1 MKICMIFPTYP
12 PNYQADGIGD
22 YTRILVEKLRDK
34 GQKVSVISSGRYA
47 GKDPDVIKVG
57 GGRWSL
63 KELVK
68 TYRLIRD
75 AKFDVVHMQ
84 YTPVTYGF
92 GPVYKLLPVL
102 VKAALPRTVFVTTF
116 HTLVGGPWI
125 TRAYAVILSL
135 FSDRLISTNEE
146 ITGLFNRWIPYFRPK
161 IDQIPIGANVK
172 NVDVDRSRARRGLER
187 KYGLRKNAVIL
198 SNFGFTNPGKG
209 FEDIIDAMSLLG
221 ENDRYYLL
229 LVGALRDED
238 AAYRH
243 RLNGLIRMKGLERNV
258 IWAGEADDHRIS
270 SLLKGSDIY
279 IIPYTEGLCTR
290 RGSLMA
296 GINHSLPVI
305 STAPRN
311 ELPLFKD
318 RENIMLVKRN
328 DPASL
333 ADAIKELSADEELRN
348 RIASKIG
355 ELEKTFN
362 WDTIAERT
370 IDVYKKAAA
379 GTGRAGTP
387 G

>member
-12 PNYQADGIGD
+12 PNYQTDGIGD

-34 GQKVSVISSGRYA
+34 EQKVSVISSGRYA
-47 GKDPDVIKVG
+47 GKDPEVMKVG
-57 GGRWSL
+57 GGRWGL

-68 TYRLIRD
+68 SYRLIRD
-75 AKFDVVHMQ
+75 GRFDVVHMQ

-102 VKAALPRTVFVTTF
+102 VKTVLPRTVFVTTF

-125 TRAYAVILSL
+125 TRLYAVMLSL
-135 FSDRLISTNEE
+135 FSDRLISTNER
-146 ITGLFNRWIPYFRPK
+146 IAALIDKWIPYFRPK
-161 IDQIPIGANVK
+161 TEHIPIGANVRSF
-172 NVDVDRSRARRGLER
+172 DVDRFEARRGLER

-209 FEDIIDAMSLLG
+209 FEDIIEAMSRLAN
-221 ENDRYYLL
+221 NDRYYLL

-243 RLNGLIRMKGLERNV
+243 KLKGLIRMKGLERNV
-258 IWAGEADDHRIS
+258 IWAGEADGREIS
-270 SLLKGSDIY
+270 RLLKGSDIY
-279 IIPYTEGLCTR
+279 VVPYTEGLCTR

-296 GINHSLPVI
+296 GISHSLPVI
-305 STAPRN
+305 STAPEN
-311 ELPLFKD
+311 ELPDFRD
-318 RENIMLVKRN
+318 GENIVLVKRS

-333 ADAIKELSADEELRN
+333 ADAIKELSGNEELRH
-348 RIASKIG
+348 RIASNIG
-355 ELEKTFN
+355 ELEKIFN
-362 WDTIAERT
+362 WDTITDRT
-370 IDVYKKAAA
+370 IEAYEKAASA
-379 GTGRAGTP
+379 GKAGMS